1 MSRAKLAPQCVG
13 TKYVSRFGD
22 GSSTPW
28 LDGHP
33 ELQKRI
39 EQNRF
44 RRWDGVEATAQEH
57 GQWVLE
63 QTRSLT
69 SASRHGEF
77 RPYGSRNGCEYFIH
91 DALTKDGEGSAFVK
105 IQGRLKLEPRDMVA
119 WMFDLPGLRDADETI
134 VIMKVLGTYPGA
146 DVDDPFTSVIYW
158 ANAPGFPFAIRDNAD
173 ISGFQKDDD
182 GTVWQFS
189 TSVPGD
195 VASQPGAIKGTDR
208 YWGYKL
214 APVGDGTTDVTLVCQ
229 TLLHGYLPKFLAN
242 RMVCRVLI
250 DYMTTIVS
258 EVEKKKR
265 TGEHAALI
273 SQLDLARL

>member
-1 MSRAKLAPQCVG
+1 MSRAKLAPSCVG

-28 LDGHP
+28 LDDAALRRRVV
-33 ELQKRI
+33 E
-39 EQNRF
+39 NRF
-44 RRWDGVEATAQEH
+44 QRWDGVEGTAQEH
-57 GQWVLE
+57 GRWILE

-69 SASRHGEF
+69 SAGRSGEY
-77 RPYGSRNGCEYFIH
+77 RPYGSRNGCRYFIH
-91 DALTKDGEGSAFVK
+91 DALTAAGEGSAFVK
-105 IQGRLKLEPRDMVA
+105 IEGRLALEPRDMVA

-134 VIMKVLGTYPGA
+134 VVMKVLETYAGA
-146 DVDDPFTSVIYW
+146 QTDDPFTAAIYW
-158 ANAPGFPFAIRDNAD
+158 ANAPGFPFAVRDNLD
-173 ISGFQKDDD
+173 LSGYHKDED
-182 GTVWQFS
+182 GTVWQFA
-189 TSVPGD
+189 TSAPGD
-195 VASQPGAIKGTDR
+195 VPSQPGAIKGTDR

-214 APVGDGTTDVTLVCQ
+214 VPNGDGTSEVTLVCQ

-242 RMVCRVLI
+242 RMLCRVLI

-273 SQLDLARL
+273 AQLDLARV